1 MARTISARLA
11 SAEIIAAILR
21 QQGSL
26 NTLLPAFSEKVN
38 SRDRAFLKELCYG
51 TLRSFPRIDCIMS
64 VLLKKPLREKDY
76 DLYGV
81 IATAIHQLDETR
93 VPAHAAINEAVATT
107 LLLNKN
113 WARGLVNGVLRNY
126 QRQRKQLQNDPALT
140 SLIPYQTAHPEWLV
154 KLWQQDW
161 PNNWQAIIDANNS
174 HPPMTLRINTR
185 LTSRDAYHQQLVD
198 AGIHASA
205 TDYSRDGLTLATPA
219 PVESLPGFEKGWCSV
234 QDEAAQLAAFILR
247 PSNNERV
254 LDACCAPGGKFCH
267 LIEMIGEGGEVHG
280 VELDQQRLARV
291 DQNYTRLF
299 KDCSDLP
306 RVATFCATAADP
318 EHWWDGAPYQKIL
331 LDAPCSATG
340 VIRRNPDIK
349 LLRSTKQVAELA
361 SLQLHLLQSLWP
373 LLAEGGQLL
382 YATCSTLKQEN
393 DRVIAQ
399 FLEKNTNVS
408 MCRIAGE
415 WGIATEY
422 GRQLFPQ
429 QDGPDGFYYALLQKR
444 S

>member
-1 MARTISARLA
+1 MAQTLSPRQA

-26 NTLLPAFSEKVN
+26 NTLLPAYSEKVL

-51 TLRSFPRIDCIMS
+51 TLRNFPRIDCIMS
-64 VLLKKPLREKDY
+64 ALLKKPLREKDY

-107 LLLNKN
+107 LALNKK

-126 QRQRKQLQNDPALT
+126 QRQQAHLINDPSLT
-140 SLIPYQTAHPEWLV
+140 QSIPFQTSHPLWLV
-154 KLWQQDW
+154 KRWQQDW
-161 PNNWQAIIDANNS
+161 PENWQEIIAANNS

-185 LTSRDAYHQQLVD
+185 LTSREAYHQQLAE
-198 AGIHASA
+198 AGIHAS
-205 TDYSRDGLTLATPA
+205 TSDYSPAGLTLESPV
-219 PVESLPGFEKGWCSV
+219 PVESLPGFEKGLCIV
-234 QDEAAQLAAFILR
+234 QDEAAQLAAYILR
-247 PSNNERV
+247 PGKNERV

-267 LIEMIGEGGEVHG
+267 LIEMMGEGGEAQG
-280 VELDQQRLARV
+280 VELDQRRLERFE
-291 DQNYTRLF
+291 QNRERLF
-299 KDCSDLP
+299 QDCSDLP
-306 RVATFCATAADP
+306 RVRTFCANSGEPQD
-318 EHWWDGAPYQKIL
+318 WWDGTPYQKIL

-349 LLRSTKQVAELA
+349 LLRSSTQVSELA
-361 SLQLHLLQSLWP
+361 LLQLHLLQSLWP

-382 YATCSTLKQEN
+382 YATCSTLAEEN
-393 DRVIAQ
+393 DRVIEQ
-399 FLEKNTNVS
+399 FLDKTTNAS
-408 MCRIAGE
+408 MCPLQVE
-415 WGIATEY
+415 WGMATKY
-422 GRQLFPQ
+422 GQQLFPAPN
-429 QDGPDGFYYALLQKR
+429 GPDGFYYALLQKI